1 MNFLFDL
8 HTHTLASGHAYGSFT
23 DNIAEARKRGL
34 WGLGVSEHSSS
45 MPGAPQP
52 IFFTNFKV
60 IPDIIDGLHIFTGME
75 LNIIDY
81 EGHVDMEERILQKVD
96 YVIASLHKDCIQ
108 SGSVEENTSALVHA
122 MKNPY
127 VKILGHP
134 DDDRFP
140 VDYEKLVEA
149 ASHEHIAME
158 INNSSASPRN
168 GRIGAEKN
176 IPTLLK
182 YCQQYQVPVIAGSDA
197 HIWLDVGD
205 LTRSETFLQDARFP
219 ASLVLNTTKEGLLYV
234 LNDTTRRERFAA
246 SLSE

>member
-1 MNFLFDL
+1 
-8 HTHTLASGHAYGSFT
+8 
-23 DNIAEARKRGL
+23 
-34 WGLGVSEHSSS
+34 
-45 MPGAPQP
+45 
-52 IFFTNFKV
+52 
-60 IPDIIDGLHIFTGME
+60 ME

-81 EGHVDMEERILQKVD
+81 DGRVDMEERILQKVD
-96 YVIASLHKDCIQ
+96 YIIANLHKDCIQ
-108 SGSVEENTSALVHA
+108 SGSVEENTSALIEA

-140 VDYEKLVEA
+140 VDYERLVEA

-168 GRIGAEKN
+168 GRTGAEKN
-176 IPTLLK
+176 IPVLLK

-205 LTRSETFLQDARFP
+205 LQRSDAFLQDACFP
-219 ASLVLNTTKEGLLYV
+219 ESLVLNATKEGLLYV
-234 LNDTTRRERFAA
+234 LNDTPRRKRLAA

>member
-1 MNFLFDL
+1 
-8 HTHTLASGHAYGSFT
+8 
-23 DNIAEARKRGL
+23 
-34 WGLGVSEHSSS
+34 
-45 MPGAPQP
+45 
-52 IFFTNFKV
+52 
-60 IPDIIDGLHIFTGME
+60 ME

-197 HIWLDVGD
+197 HIWLDVGN

-234 LNDTTRRERFAA
+234 LNDTPRRERFAA

>member
-1 MNFLFDL
+1 MNYLFDL

-23 DNIAEARKRGL
+23 DNIAAARKRGL

-60 IPDIIDGLHIFTGME
+60 IPDIIDGLHVFTGME

-96 YVIASLHKDCIQ
+96 YIIASLHKDCIQ
-108 SGSVEENTSALVHA
+108 SGSVEENTSALIDA

-140 VDYEKLVEA
+140 VDYERLVEA

-168 GRIGAEKN
+168 GRTGAEKIFLRCWN
-176 IPTLLK
+176 IVSSIRFLSLPAVTRISMSEICSGRTPFCK
-182 YCQQYQVPVIAGSDA
+182 TPV
-197 HIWLDVGD
+197 
-205 LTRSETFLQDARFP
+205 FL
-219 ASLVLNTTKEGLLYV
+219 N
-234 LNDTTRRERFAA
+234 
-246 SLSE
+246 LSF

>member
-1 MNFLFDL
+1 MNYLFDL

-23 DNIAEARKRGL
+23 DNIAAARKRGL

-60 IPDIIDGLHIFTGME
+60 IPDIIDGLHVFTGME

-81 EGHVDMEERILQKVD
+81 DGRVDMEERILQKVD

-108 SGSVEENTSALVHA
+108 SGSVEENTSALIQA

-134 DDDRFP
+134 DDDRFLLII
-140 VDYEKLVEA
+140 K
-149 ASHEHIAME
+149 
-158 INNSSASPRN
+158 NS
-168 GRIGAEKN
+168 
-176 IPTLLK
+176 
-182 YCQQYQVPVIAGSDA
+182 
-197 HIWLDVGD
+197 
-205 LTRSETFLQDARFP
+205 
-219 ASLVLNTTKEGLLYV
+219 
-234 LNDTTRRERFAA
+234 
-246 SLSE
+246 